1 MMREKFNRVLIT
13 GASGMLGKAFQEVL
27 NLKYPDAD
35 VKALSSKVL
44 DVTDH
49 DEVMSYIQY
58 NPDLIIHTAAKVDAN
73 FCEDHYE
80 QAKNI
85 IVNGTRNIIELADAC
100 NAKVLYPQSLFLL

>member
-85 IVNGTRNIIELADAC
+85 RVKITLEA
-100 NAKVLYPQSLFLL
+100 LF